1 MEALIRILI
10 KGDLGAR
17 VEADILALLAAIGW
31 AINGILVRKGSR
43 YSSVTSAVFLSLLAT
58 VSFLWSIGRWYFP
71 AGFTHS
77 PALLYFVLGGVIQP
91 AFVRF
96 LNYTGI
102 SRLGVSRSQSIRAV
116 TPLFASIIA
125 LVVLHERPGTKVYL
139 AILLTVIG
147 IALVSYRRE
156 GESDWRGFD
165 LLFPLSAAVL
175 GAFSQ
180 NLRKAGLLILHNPLV
195 AAAITTSTSLAA
207 FALVM
212 WISGNIRSLCP
223 SRRSLPFYGTAALI
237 SMTSQIL
244 SFAALSQG
252 DVSVIVTLTSTSP
265 LFTVAFS
272 SIFLRD
278 QEKVDLMVVT
288 GVLNMVVAILIILNR

>member
-1 MEALIRILI
+1 MTGHLS
-10 KGDLGAR
+10 GR
-17 VEADILALLAAIGW
+17 VEADILALIAAIGW
-31 AINGILVRKGSR
+31 AVNGILVRKGSR

-58 VSFLWSIGRWYFP
+58 VTFLWSISWWFFP
-71 AGFTHS
+71 AGFTRS
-77 PALLYFVLGGVIQP
+77 PALLYFVLGGMIQP

-125 LVVLHERPGTKVYL
+125 LIVLHERPGTRVYA

-147 IALVSYRRE
+147 IALLSYRRE
-156 GESDWRGFD
+156 GEFDWRSID
-165 LLFPLSAAVL
+165 LLFPLSAAIL
-175 GAFSQ
+175 AAFSQ
-180 NLRKAGLLILHNPLV
+180 NLRKAGLIILHNPLV
-195 AAAITTSTSLAA
+195 AAAITTSTSLAVFA
-207 FALVM
+207 FVIWL
-212 WISGNIRSLCP
+212 SGNIRSLLP
-223 SRRSLPFYGTAALI
+223 RRESLRFYGIAALI

-272 SIFLRD
+272 AIFLKD

-288 GVLNMVVAILIILNR
+288 GVINLVAAILIILNR